1 MTPFLSA
8 YPVAPREYQPTP
20 RGYQSPAFDL
30 LLLPTFTSQLH
41 RKYKK
46 MLRENKKTLDMT
58 RQEAKQIVLS
68 QCAREKIDTLKLN
81 HTLWKK

>member
-30 LLLPTFTSQLH
+30 ILSPTFTSQLH

-46 MLRENKKTLDMT
+46 NGTRE
-58 RQEAKQIVLS
+58 Q
-68 QCAREKIDTLKLN
+68 IDTLKLN
-81 HTLWKK
+81 HTLE